1 MPCPAFDLAIPLL
14 RISSYVLH
22 TLTFAK
28 RFSVFDDML
37 KHICLTQKKSVMEE
51 LKRKKDMT
59 YRKQIANGRN
69 KSLCVITLKVN
80 GLNSPLKRQRL
91 SELIFFFFKSWF
103 NYAVYKRLT
112 LDSKTKL
119 KVNEEKKTPH
129 ANSNQK
135 RAGLAILISDVK
147 TKIVT

>member
-1 MPCPAFDLAIPLL
+1 
-14 RISSYVLH
+14 
-22 TLTFAK
+22 
-28 RFSVFDDML
+28 
-37 KHICLTQKKSVMEE
+37 MEE

-119 KVNEEKKTPH
+119 KVNEEKKTLH